1 VSAHQTHST
10 MPEEELLEQAFRLYG
25 IDNNL
30 IEYYV
35 DASKGEAVGDSRAF
49 VENVLHLDYARF
61 KMCVLE
67 ASGREVMPAD

>member
-1 VSAHQTHST
+1 
-10 MPEEELLEQAFRLYG
+10 MPGEELLEQAFRLYG
-25 IDNNL
+25 IDEDL

-35 DASKGEAVGDSRAF
+35 DASAEATGDSRAF